1 MSDQTAFLEVRDLSA
16 GYGGSPAVAGISFSL
31 ERGEILSLVGESGC
45 GKSTLLRAI
54 MGTEPDLCLLSG
66 SIRLEGTELTALPPR
81 ERLRFVTRRCGMVFQ
96 SPGASFNPIRS
107 YRSQFI
113 ETLKSRGKYD
123 KKDFLPR
130 AEAALL
136 RLGLEEP
143 RRVLDSCPYELSGGM
158 NQRVALA
165 LALLLGQELLL
176 ADEPTSALD
185 AAVQLQAA
193 AELKSLGENAGIAQ
207 IVVTH
212 NLALA
217 RYLGGRIGVMYAGR
231 LVELA
236 TAEDLL
242 REPRH
247 PYTRALMEAIPQLD
261 GTMPRPLAGQ
271 LPAEGPALPGC
282 PFFPRCSR
290 AIPACRETPC
300 TLAPWKGEHLLA
312 CCRAGE
318 ETP

>member
-1 MSDQTAFLEVRDLSA
+1 MKGKTAFLEVRDLSA
-16 GYGGSPAVAGISFSL
+16 GYGGGPAIADISFTL
-31 ERGEILSLVGESGC
+31 ERGENLCLVGESGC

-54 MGTEPDLCLLSG
+54 MGTDPDLRLLSG
-66 SIRLEGTELTALPPR
+66 SIRLEGTELTALSPR

-96 SPGASFNPIRS
+96 SPGAAFNPIRS

-113 ETLKSRGKYD
+113 ETLKSSGKYD
-123 KKDFLPR
+123 RESFLSR
-130 AEAALL
+130 SVTALS

-143 RRVLDSCPYELSGGM
+143 LRVLDSCPYALSGGM

-185 AAVQLQAA
+185 ATIQLQAA
-193 AELKSLGENAGIAQ
+193 AELRSLREAADMAQ

-231 LVELA
+231 LAELGP
-236 TAEDLL
+236 AEALL
-242 REPRH
+242 RDPRH
-247 PYTRALMEAIPQLD
+247 PYTRALMAAIPGLD
-261 GTMPRPLAGQ
+261 GKLPLPLKGQ
-271 LPAEGPALPGC
+271 PPAEGPAVPGC
-282 PFFPRCSR
+282 PFFPRCSL
-290 AIPACRETPC
+290 AVPACREAVPAGSEVAEDHWSACRRT
-300 TLAPWKGEHLLA
+300 GEG
-312 CCRAGE
+312 R
-318 ETP
+318 T